1 MVFVVICSFF
11 LTTLCEFPVFGPI
24 YSDSGNISVL
34 FSLLSCCL
42 KSFVLR
48 MNTNQ
53 MVLQD
58 QQLLNELFLQN
69 GRFLLYSDLLTY
81 FCLSLRASLCTA
93 SSFLYSPLPLVIH
106 IRLVNISGLNSL
118 NKSIN
123 IFVTFS
129 IFPKK

>member
-11 LTTLCEFPVFGPI
+11 LTTVCEFPVFGPI
-24 YSDSGNISVL
+24 YLDSGNILVL

-69 GRFLLYSDLLTY
+69 GHFLLYSDFHTY

-93 SSFLYSPLPLVIH
+93 SSFLFNPMPLIIH
-106 IRLVNISGLNSL
+106 NHFVNISGLNSL

-123 IFVTFS
+123 IFIRFS
-129 IFPKK
+129 IFPMD